1 MHLRI
6 VTMSM
11 LQNNYNG
18 ISIQVGLSGYSFRL
32 WNAGKMTAASG
43 WLSSDRIFTT
53 PEFQRRYD
61 DVAVSVF
68 TPKVALVPAQ
78 FFSPGRA
85 KELLDD
91 VVNIGV
97 NDTVEF
103 VDVPHL
109 ASVLVYSNVIGETL
123 SKVISETVLKLD
135 GSKARLLPEMYYIL
149 EQLPSLKEYNKI
161 LASYMDG
168 VLYLVI
174 AQGKTLLLCN
184 SFHAPD
190 FTTAEYFIFM
200 AMKKLQLNPEVSTIS
215 FRTPLSEDDE
225 MSLYRYFKSVD
236 QI

>member
-6 VTMSM
+6 MTMSM

-32 WNAGKMTAASG
+32 WNAGQMTSASG
-43 WLSSDRIFTT
+43 WLSSERIFTT

-61 DVAVSVF
+61 NVAVSVF

-78 FFSPGRA
+78 FFSPERA

-103 VDVPHL
+103 VEVPHL
-109 ASVLVYSNVIGETL
+109 ASVLVYSNAIGETL
-123 SKVISETVLKLD
+123 SRVISETVLKLD

-149 EQLPSLKEYNKI
+149 EQLPSMKEYNKI

>member
-1 MHLRI
+1 
-6 VTMSM
+6 
-11 LQNNYNG
+11 
-18 ISIQVGLSGYSFRL
+18 
-32 WNAGKMTAASG
+32 MTAASG

-78 FFSPGRA
+78 FFSPERA